1 MEAIIID
8 NRAQIE
14 RLCREH
20 HVRRLDV
27 FGSVCR
33 GDFTE
38 TSDVDFL
45 VEFDESVAQDRFDNF
60 FALHERLSRLLKR
73 QVDLVEPGGLRNP
86 YFIRQVEETRR
97 PLYVAS

>member
-1 MEAIIID
+1 MEPIITE
-8 NRAQIE
+8 NQAEIE

-38 TSDVDFL
+38 ASDVDFL
-45 VEFDESVAQDRFDNF
+45 VEFDENVSANRFDNF
-60 FALHERLSRLLKR
+60 FELHERLGKLLKR
-73 QVDLVEPGGLRNP
+73 RVDLVEPGGLSNP
-86 YFIRQVEETRR
+86 YFIRRIEQTRR
-97 PLYVAS
+97 TLYVAS